1 MRRDCEISAVSSLLG
16 HPLVAAALGALLG
29 VLFTFI
35 SHRASGF
42 VTPRDPMLGVAFY
55 GAIMVARM
63 IIAVAA
69 LWFYFL
75 VALNGLAPFG
85 FALGLS
91 FIAGLGFEAVKASR
105 IPTSHTPA

>member
-1 MRRDCEISAVSSLLG
+1 MFGNPVVAV
-16 HPLVAAALGALLG
+16 ALGALLG

-42 VTPRDPMLGVAFY
+42 VTPRDPMRGVAFY

-63 IIAVAA
+63 ITAVAA
-69 LWFYFL
+69 LGIYFIS
-75 VALNGLAPFG
+75 ARDGLAPFG
-85 FALGLS
+85 MALGLS

>member
-29 VLFTFI
+29 VLFTLI

-42 VTPRDPMLGVAFY
+42 VTPRDPMRGMAVYGAVMLARMTLAIGSLGVLAT
-55 GAIMVARM
+55 VAP
-63 IIAVAA
+63 AA
-69 LWFYFL
+69 
-75 VALNGLAPFG
+75 LAPFG

-91 FIAGLGFEAVKASR
+91 FIAGLGFEALKASR